1 MASSTLPSLSES
13 TRYRRSWWTLGVVEP
28 TGAERETAGYRWI
41 HGAACGINAMC
52 TRTQR
57 ECSEQQCPR
66 PRDLND
72 PASPYYVRL
81 MRALVFVLIGVGFVT
96 GERLFFWI
104 AVALAVPTMIAWGRA
119 VAQRLS

>member
-1 MASSTLPSLSES
+1 MQQAAVSPPS
-13 TRYRRSWWTLGVVEP
+13 RP
-28 TGAERETAGYRWI
+28 ER
-41 HGAACGINAMC
+41 
-52 TRTQR
+52 
-57 ECSEQQCPR
+57 
-66 PRDLND
+66 

-81 MRALVFVLIGVGFVT
+81 MRALVFVFIGVGFVT